1 MSSILKAFNT
11 HLIEFISDII
21 TIFPERK
28 SLRITRTALETWKR
42 VNPRSIIK
50 IWKESVTDRYKE
62 QIANGEPVFFL
73 EKDYVEDISGCENA
87 TYILA
92 AIEKLREPIRQMGEE
107 NQKKAIKYIQNLT
120 KLSELYYSSS

>member
-21 TIFPERK
+21 TIFPEKK

-42 VNPRSIIK
+42 INPRSIIK
-50 IWKESVTDRYKE
+50 IWKESVTDQYKE

-87 TYILA
+87 AYILA
-92 AIEKLREPIRQMGEE
+92 AIEKLRGPIRQMGEE